1 MDRLDYEAIA
11 EAEADPTRLA
21 ILRLMLREPA
31 GDDPGWSAKTVS
43 DGLELSLSRASH
55 HFRVLAAAELIEHVG
70 DRPRR
75 GALQRF
81 YVVACRAA

>member
-1 MDRLDYEAIA
+1 MDGLDYEAIA

-21 ILRLMLREPA
+21 ILRFMLREPA
-31 GDDPGWSAKTVS
+31 GDDPGWSAKTIS
-43 DGLELSLSRASH
+43 DGLELSLARASH
-55 HFRVLAAAELIEHVG
+55 HLRTLAAAGLIEQVG

-81 YVVACRAA
+81 YVLACRAR